1 MTAATVMM
9 GLDIGATK
17 TLGVAATADGR
28 VLSELRVTT
37 PTGARAVVE
46 AAAEVVRGLRE
57 RTGHERGDRPGGGL
71 IGVGIPGL
79 VDAHRGTLKHAVN
92 LGVEDDWFPFADEL
106 TARVGSPV
114 AVDNDVNAAALGV
127 AHLTGHRDLAYLSLG
142 TGLAAATVLDGRL
155 RRGARGAAGEIGHVP
170 VDPAGRVCQCGQ
182 VGCLETSASGSAL
195 AVAWPSPDVPPASAL
210 FDAAEAGDPR
220 AISIRD
226 AFVGRVADAVRLI
239 ALAVDP
245 EAVVLGGGVAQ
256 VGERLRSGVADALA
270 EQAAASSFLRSLE
283 LPDRLELVPQDVPVA
298 ALGAALLGRAER

>member
-1 MTAATVMM
+1 MS
-9 GLDIGATK
+9 GQCP
-17 TLGVAATADGR
+17 R
-28 VLSELRVTT
+28 VGPDDLRVRAD
-37 PTGARAVVE
+37 ARG
-46 AAAEVVRGLRE
+46 GLR
-57 RTGHERGDRPGGGL
+57 
-71 IGVGIPGL
+71 
-79 VDAHRGTLKHAVN
+79 
-92 LGVEDDWFPFADEL
+92 
-106 TARVGSPV
+106 
-114 AVDNDVNAAALGV
+114 
-127 AHLTGHRDLAYLSLG
+127 
-142 TGLAAATVLDGRL
+142 
-155 RRGARGAAGEIGHVP
+155 
-170 VDPAGRVCQCGQ
+170 QQ
-182 VGCLETSASGSAL
+182 V
-195 AVAWPSPDVPPASAL
+195 PASAL